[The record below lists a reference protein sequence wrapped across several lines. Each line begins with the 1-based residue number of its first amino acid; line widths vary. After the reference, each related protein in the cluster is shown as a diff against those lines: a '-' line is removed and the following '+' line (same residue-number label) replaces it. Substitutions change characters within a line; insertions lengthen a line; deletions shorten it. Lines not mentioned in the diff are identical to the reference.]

1 MSDYRVGNVEYL
13 PVQILNHKKKLAS
26 KDYFILNPLSV
37 VDCVD
42 IEASEVEWDV
52 IRTDFIESCASL
64 VVRDSLVP
72 ADVHVFRPKHLESDI
87 LVRSELVNALTAAGL
102 EGLLFTRAEDFQG
115 A

>member
-1 MSDYRVGNVEYL
+1 VNRKHKYHHEKN
-13 PVQILNHKKKLAS
+13 LNHKKKLAS
-26 KDYFILNPLSV
+26 KDYFLLNPLSV

-64 VVRDSLVP
+64 VVQDSRVP
-72 ADVHVFRPKHLESDI
+72 TDVHVFRPKHLESDI
-87 LVRSELVNALTAAGL
+87 LVRSELVDALKAARL
-102 EGLLFTRAEDFQG
+102 EGLVFTRTEDFQG